1 MIRRLRMLCVL
12 FVLCVLCATSQ
23 AQLQKYWVYFL
34 DKGAS
39 VPSAGPLALNAA
51 LFRRAESQLSP
62 AALAR
67 RSKVLPREA
76 VVEADDLPVDQG
88 YLGIISRTGGIVVHT
103 SRWFNAA
110 STLLTSD
117 QVPLIVRLP
126 FVREVVPVHVFRG
139 YPKGVESGAASRAV
153 LHA

>member
-1 MIRRLRMLCVL
+1 MMRRFRLLCVL
-12 FVLCVLCATSQ
+12 CALCATSQ

-39 VPSAGPLALNAA
+39 VPSSGPLALTAA
-51 LFRRAESQLSP
+51 VFRHAESQLSP

-67 RSKVLPREA
+67 RSKVLPLEA
-76 VVEADDLPVDQG
+76 VVAAEDLPVDQA

-110 STLLTSD
+110 SVLLTSD
-117 QVPLIVRLP
+117 
-126 FVREVVPVHVFRG
+126 
-139 YPKGVESGAASRAV
+139 
-153 LHA
+153 